1 MVDAAANAPNQG
13 RLASILLARKPR
25 FTDSTNDTTATAKSK
40 DGYTMAVSFWI
51 ADPPQLSLFS
61 IHCSKPPGS
70 RYMMDP
76 DFLIWP
82 QLVGADGP
90 FVLLRV
96 GFYAGAGSREY
107 FLYKAAGDAPASLE
121 RIPSPKVP
129 GSDDDDLRGV
139 REFGILGHM
148 AGGHYLLAALRD
160 APSSDDYQL
169 RIYSSETKSW
179 STRALQNPCPGV
191 DRVVPDKV
199 ITLGQGGLLG
209 WVDLSQGLLACDLLR
224 LQDPDPTGG
233 GGGASFF
240 IPMPEPLPGNRY
252 KEKYPIPP
260 TKKMKKHPLLE
271 EPSRSASWFRDLACV
286 NGVLKFIEMENPAP
300 PENKDD
306 IISDSDLIMWL
317 KRKAVDRNSEQHLSS
332 FRNDWR
338 AVTWSREV
346 SPSSANFWRQTC
358 ATPVA
363 KIKGSEQLLMMLI
376 KDTQQLVTF
385 RDLYS
390 AFPILSPAD
399 NDHDILYLKSLVEPS
414 HRDGWVAAVNIGKE
428 TLEELAPYY
437 LPDDWYYS
445 HRFNPEHPF
454 SACTLSSHMDIT
466 PGTCSCRSHAYAIL
480 LAILIFLLAIFL

>member
-1 MVDAAANAPNQG
+1 
-13 RLASILLARKPR
+13 
-25 FTDSTNDTTATAKSK
+25 
-40 DGYTMAVSFWI
+40 
-51 ADPPQLSLFS
+51 
-61 IHCSKPPGS
+61 
-70 RYMMDP
+70 
-76 DFLIWP
+76 
-82 QLVGADGP
+82 
-90 FVLLRV
+90 
-96 GFYAGAGSREY
+96 
-107 FLYKAAGDAPASLE
+107 
-121 RIPSPKVP
+121 
-129 GSDDDDLRGV
+129 
-139 REFGILGHM
+139 
-148 AGGHYLLAALRD
+148 
-160 APSSDDYQL
+160 
-169 RIYSSETKSW
+169 
-179 STRALQNPCPGV
+179 
-191 DRVVPDKV
+191 V

-209 WVDLSQGLLACDLLR
+209 WVDLSHGLLLCDLLP
-224 LQDPDPTGG
+224 LQDPDPTDGG
-233 GGGASFF
+233 GGGGGGVSFF

-260 TKKMKKHPLLE
+260 TKKMKKYPLLE

-300 PENKDD
+300 SENKDG

-390 AFPILSPAD
+390 AFPILIPAD
-399 NDHDILYLKSLVEPS
+399 NDHDILYLKSLEEPS
-414 HRDGWVAAVNIGKE
+414 HRDGWVAAVDIGKKALKE
-428 TLEELAPYY
+428 IALYY

-454 SACTLSSHMDIT
+454 RACTLSSHMDIT
-466 PGTCSCRSHAYAIL
+466 PGTCSYRLMPMQC
-480 LAILIFLLAIFL
+480 FLQSLCSY